1 MGCVRV
7 HLRVV
12 AVVLITLVF
21 TVSRA
26 DARIF
31 LGVGFGRG
39 FASPGY
45 YPGYYGGPGI
55 GVVRPV
61 PTYPYYTSPY
71 DLQTPLAATELRL
84 SVRLPADAL
93 VWVNRAATTQT
104 GGDREYITSDLEPGK
119 TYVYEI
125 KARWMENGKP
135 VEKTK
140 RVSVRSGERYV
151 IDFAE

>member
-7 HLRVV
+7 VGLLL
-12 AVVLITLVF
+12 ALLVF
-21 TVSRA
+21 AVPQA
-26 DARIF
+26 DGRIF

-45 YPGYYGGPGI
+45 YPGYYGGAGI
-55 GVVRPV
+55 GVVRP
-61 PTYPYYTSPY
+61 PTSPY
-71 DLQTPLAATELRL
+71 TPYDLPVEPPLAATELRL
-84 SVRLPADAL
+84 SVRLPADAA
-93 VWVNRAATTQT
+93 VWVNGAATTQT
-104 GGDREYITSDLEPGK
+104 GGDREYVTTDLEPGK
-119 TYVYEI
+119 TYVYRI
-125 KARWMENGKP
+125 KAQWMENGKP